1 MGEEQGELSFI
12 AGGSANAI
20 GSLEDSLVVSFQI
33 KYSFKIWSSNHTT
46 KSLSNLC
53 ESIATQNMQRNAQ
66 SSFLHNH
73 PKLEVTMRVGKVW
86 YVHTVEYYSGI
97 RIKGLLHYMRRC
109 EKISNEYCPINKV
122 WIRLNPDDS
131 FEVRIW
137 KAENYGNSNGNLTS
151 SCQRLGRMRS
161 TGNLRVVK
169 QFDVRL

>member
-1 MGEEQGELSFI
+1 MGEEQGEVSFI
-12 AGGSANAI
+12 AVGSTNAV

-73 PKLEVTMRVGKVW
+73 PKLEVTMQGDRAW
-86 YVHTVEYYSGI
+86 YVHTVEYYSVI